1 MYVIEKKNGYI
12 ISIGT
17 AQAGEK
23 ISKELFDE
31 ILNVIKAKP
40 KKEGTTDY
48 RLKEDLTWEAYEV
61 EPIPEPEEA
70 DPEEIINILTGEEEA

>member
-1 MYVIEKKNGYI
+1 MYVIEKKDGYI
-12 ISIGT
+12 YSIGT

-23 ISKELFDE
+23 ISRDLFDE

-40 KKEGTTDY
+40 KKEGMTDY

-61 EPIPEPEEA
+61 EPDPDPEPTA
-70 DPEEIINILTGEEEA
+70 EEILDILLEGDSE